1 MITNSLKHAFPNS
14 NGEIFISLHIKG
26 EKTELIIKDNG
37 VGVPKDFDI
46 QNPKKLGL
54 QLLKILIELL
64 EGKIKVD
71 QNEGNNI

>member
-1 MITNSLKHAFPNS
+1 M
-14 NGEIFISLHIKG
+14 
-26 EKTELIIKDNG
+26 
-37 VGVPKDFDI
+37 GVPKDFDI